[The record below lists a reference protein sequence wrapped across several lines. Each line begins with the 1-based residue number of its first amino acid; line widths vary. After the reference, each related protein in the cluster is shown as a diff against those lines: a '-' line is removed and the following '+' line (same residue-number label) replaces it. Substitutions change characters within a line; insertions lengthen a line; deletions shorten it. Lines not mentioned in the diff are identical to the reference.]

1 MNVAVAYENGQVFQ
15 HFGHTEQFK
24 IYHIE
29 DHAVQSSE
37 IVHTAGSGH
46 GALSGFLQ
54 KLGVQVL
61 ICGGI
66 GGGARTAL
74 KEAGIQLYPGVV
86 GDADQSVSALLN
98 HTLQFNPSIV
108 CHHHHHEP
116 GHDCASH
123 HCGEHNHHHCNGH
136 H

>member
-1 MNVAVAYENGQVFQ
+1 MKVAVTYENGQVFQ
-15 HFGHTEQFK
+15 HFGHTKQFK
-24 IYHIE
+24 IYQIE
-29 DHAVQSSE
+29 NDTIQSSE
-37 IVHTAGSGH
+37 IVNTAGSGH

-54 KLGVQVL
+54 NLGVQAL

-86 GDADQSVSALLN
+86 GDADQSVAALLN
-98 HTLQFNPSIV
+98 HTLVFNPSIV
-108 CHHHHHEP
+108 CHHHHHEE

-123 HCGEHNHHHCNGH
+123 HCGEHHHHCNGH